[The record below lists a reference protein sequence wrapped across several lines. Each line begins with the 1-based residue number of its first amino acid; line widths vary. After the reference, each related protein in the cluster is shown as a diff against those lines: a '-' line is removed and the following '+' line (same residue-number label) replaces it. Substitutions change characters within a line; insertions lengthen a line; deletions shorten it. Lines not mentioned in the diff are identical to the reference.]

1 MSYKI
6 NLTDRGPSV
15 ISSIDHFDECHYG
28 ADKLFFRGKYYNPAD
43 ILVQIKIA
51 LSDSGKGEGF
61 ELDMEKLKE
70 MYPGK
75 TEDEIISIL
84 GIGDPLTITPD
95 GGDLTKVPTIA
106 LNRFHKKDKKFWENR
121 IPNDIA
127 NPYKANA
134 AVTFGIRVIFKEDSA
149 YITFGVPWGAIMVE
163 ETDETETKVTGSDL
177 LYEMALLSHRNISK
191 EDSLLILEQIFKTE
205 VDVRGN
211 TDKMKTTTHVIRDLY
226 DSDGSLICC

>member
-28 ADKLFFRGKYYNPAD
+28 ADKLFFRGKFYNPTD
-43 ILVQIKIA
+43 ILAQVKIA
-51 LSDSGKGEGF
+51 LGDVSN
-61 ELDMEKLKE
+61 LDMEKLKE

-75 TEDEIISIL
+75 KEDDIKTIL
-84 GIGDPLTITPD
+84 GIGDPLTSTSE
-95 GGDLTKVPTIA
+95 GDDLKNVPTIA
-106 LNRFHKKDKKFWENR
+106 LNRFYKRDKKFWENR
-121 IPNDIA
+121 IPNNIA

-149 YITFGVPWGAIMVE
+149 YITFGVPWGSIMVE
-163 ETDETETKVTGSDL
+163 ETDKIDTYITGGDL
-177 LYEMALLSHRNISK
+177 LSEMALLSHRNISK
-191 EDSLLILEQIFKTE
+191 EDSLLILEQIFET
-205 VDVRGN
+205 VADVRGN
-211 TDKMKTTTHVIRDLY
+211 TNKIKITTNVVEDLY

>member
-28 ADKLFFRGKYYNPAD
+28 ADKLFFRGKYYNPTD
-43 ILVQIKIA
+43 ILAQVKIA
-51 LSDSGKGEGF
+51 LGDEK
-61 ELDMEKLKE
+61 ELDKDKLKE

-75 TEDEIISIL
+75 NYDDIKTIL
-84 GIGDPLTITPD
+84 GIGDPLAFTKD
-95 GGDLTKVPTIA
+95 GDLTKVPTIA

-121 IPNDIA
+121 IPDDIA

-149 YITFGVPWGAIMVE
+149 YITFGVPWGAIMIE
-163 ETDETETKVTGSDL
+163 ETHETATCSDL
-177 LYEMALLSHRNISK
+177 LSEMALLSYRNISK
-191 EDSLLILEQIFKTE
+191 EDSLLILEKILKDTN
-205 VDVRGN
+205 VRGN
-211 TDKMKTTTHVIRDLY
+211 TDKMKTTTYVISDLY
-226 DSDGSLICC
+226 DSDGSLIC